1 MRRGR
6 GALGCD
12 VEESSEAETRAG
24 KTGVT
29 WETLA
34 VIAVVVLMIDWGMWR
49 ISTAINNLAKA
60 IREHK
65 QP

>member
-6 GALGCD
+6 GALGLD
-12 VEESSEAETRAG
+12 FEEGGEAETSAG
-24 KTGVT
+24 YAGVS

-34 VIAVVVLMIDWGMWR
+34 IIAVVVLMIDWGMWR

>member
-1 MRRGR
+1 M
-6 GALGCD
+6 GCD
-12 VEESSEAETRAG
+12 VEESGKAETRAG
-24 KTGVT
+24 EAGVT